1 MAIKSHKVDSIK
13 PTVNFIIPTYNAGG
27 SLIRCLK
34 SIRNQEE
41 QDWRA
46 IVIDDAST
54 DDSLEHASQFFV
66 ADERIELITN
76 PKNFGACYSRYRGIH
91 HISQHPED
99 ICFLLDGDD
108 WLIGSRALSLVKE
121 AYENGAEATHGSYVT
136 SDGKTPKKGHYSVEV
151 QKAQSY
157 RSVAW
162 KVQPAR
168 TFKYKYFRYLPT
180 SQFRED
186 QDGEWIKACTDLA
199 IIFPVLD
206 QVPFPG
212 FHFIPHTIY
221 RYDNEMRNLKRFGNS
236 YKSRMNSLIRNKS
249 LELVRQ

>member
-1 MAIKSHKVDSIK
+1 MAIKRHLVNSIQ
-13 PTVNFIIPTYNAGG
+13 PTVNFIIPTYNSGG

-34 SIRNQEE
+34 SIRDQDE

-76 PKNFGACYSRYRGIH
+76 PKNLGACYSRYRGIH
-91 HISQHPED
+91 HISQHPDD

-108 WLIGSRALSLVKE
+108 WLLGSRALGIIKE
-121 AYENGAEATHGSYVT
+121 AYKNGAEATHGSYVAI
-136 SDGKTPKKGHYSVEV
+136 DGSTPKHGHYSVDV

-157 RSVAW
+157 RSVKW
-162 KVQPAR
+162 KVQPPR

-180 SQFRED
+180 SQFRDEQGD
-186 QDGEWIKACTDLA
+186 WIKACTDLA
-199 IIFPVLD
+199 IMFPVLE
-206 QVPFPG
+206 QIPFPG
-212 FHFIPHTIY
+212 FHFIPETIY
-221 RYDNEMRNLKRFGNS
+221 RYDNELRNLKRLGND
-236 YKSRMNSLIRNKS
+236 YKSRMNSLIRNKN